1 MYSPHLMNGN
11 FLIMLS
17 ILPYHAMRFP
27 CIIHYFYNI
36 LLSSEIYNCA
46 NTVGVGIIG
55 IQVQPLSTDRFLL
68 SLSSC
73 FYFYIMLLI
82 YIILYISVTLKYFS
96 ENNKTEQFRSVLLI
110 FFRKNNSFIQLNCNE
125 VINRVNNYENYDWYP
140 NTEVRID

>member
-36 LLSSEIYNCA
+36 LLGLEIYNCA

-55 IQVQPLSTDRFLL
+55 GYKFSLFLQIGFLL
-68 SLSSC
+68 SFSSC
-73 FYFYIMLLI
+73 FYFYIMLLT
-82 YIILYISVTLKYFS
+82 YIILYISVTLKCFFLKII
-96 ENNKTEQFRSVLLI
+96 KTEHFCSVFIINLLSEEQFLYTIEL
-110 FFRKNNSFIQLNCNE
+110 
-125 VINRVNNYENYDWYP
+125 
-140 NTEVRID
+140 

>member
-1 MYSPHLMNGN
+1 MNGN

-17 ILPYHAMRFP
+17 ILPYQAMRFP

-36 LLSSEIYNCA
+36 LLGLEIYNCA

-55 IQVQPLSTDRFLL
+55 GYKFSLFLQIGFLL
-68 SLSSC
+68 SFSSC

-82 YIILYISVTLKYFS
+82 CIILYISVTLKCFS
-96 ENNKTEQFRSVLLI
+96 ENNKTERFCSVLLLI

-125 VINRVNNYENYDWYP
+125 VINRINNYENYDWYP
-140 NTEVRID
+140 NTEVRIN